1 MPSLVAEGVVA
12 GAGGVYLNGGI
23 QVDVCFLTICSPSV
37 LEKIHEV
44 KVKDEK

>member
-12 GAGGVYLNGGI
+12 GAGGVYLYGGI
-23 QVDVCFLTICSPSV
+23 QGDVSFLTVCRPSV